1 MHNCILKKELPRY
14 QIIEINI
21 IKINEMKKYFIILF
35 LLFAFCGDSS
45 DQLEQSEALSSDT
58 TESTVTTEEESTTTT
73 EIVQLD
79 SFEGTVYEIQKDGS
93 KVGYLA
99 PKQFLNSGLETVEG
113 ITSEIVGE
121 FTLEL
126 AECDQSDSCLYITN
140 LLIRVDISTLKS
152 NNSIRDSAI
161 KSQWLESKLFPEVI
175 FKIDELVIPNKN
187 FDSKVEDTIVGK
199 LSIREIELDTPF
211 SITASLVG
219 DEIRIQGF
227 SEIDTTWF
235 GFDAPTKFN
244 AWEVLNPIGLT
255 VDLVA
260 KQK

>member
-1 MHNCILKKELPRY
+1 
-14 QIIEINI
+14 
-21 IKINEMKKYFIILF
+21 MKRYFIVLF
-35 LLFAFCGDSS
+35 LLFAFCGYNS
-45 DQLEQSEALSSDT
+45 DQSEPSEALSSDT
-58 TESTVTTEEESTTTT
+58 TEATVTTAEKSTSTT

-79 SFEGTVYEIQKDGS
+79 SFDGTVYEIQKDRS

-99 PKQFLNSGLETVEG
+99 PKQFLNAGLETVEG
-113 ITSEIVGE
+113 VTSEIIGE

-126 AECDQSDSCLYITN
+126 SECDQSDSCLYITN

-161 KSQWLESKLFPEVI
+161 KSQWLESKLFPEAV

-211 SITASLVG
+211 SITASLNG

>member
-1 MHNCILKKELPRY
+1 
-14 QIIEINI
+14 
-21 IKINEMKKYFIILF
+21 MKRYFIVLI
-35 LLFAFCGDSS
+35 LLFAFCGDNS
-45 DQLEQSEALSSDT
+45 DQLDQPEATSSNTSEVIVIA
-58 TESTVTTEEESTTTT
+58 EEESTTTT
-73 EIVQLD
+73 EVVQLD
-79 SFEGTVYEIQKDGS
+79 SFEGTVYEIIKDES

-113 ITSEIVGE
+113 VTSEIIGE

-126 AECDQSDSCLYITN
+126 SECDQSDSCIYITN

-152 NNSIRDSAI
+152 NNPIRDSAI
-161 KSQWLESKLFPEVI
+161 KSQWLESKLFPEVV

-199 LSIREIELDTPF
+199 LSIRKIELDTPF
-211 SITASLVG
+211 SISASLSG
-219 DEIRIQGF
+219 DKMRIQGF
-227 SEIDTTWF
+227 SEIDTKWF

>member
-1 MHNCILKKELPRY
+1 
-14 QIIEINI
+14 
-21 IKINEMKKYFIILF
+21 MKKYFIVLF
-35 LLFAFCGDSS
+35 LLFAFCGDNS
-45 DQLEQSEALSSDT
+45 EQTSQPEAISTDT
-58 TESTVTTEEESTTTT
+58 TEATITAEEESTTTT

-79 SFEGTVYEIQKDGS
+79 SFEGTVYEILKDKS

-113 ITSEIVGE
+113 FTSEIIGE

-126 AECDQSDSCLYITN
+126 SECDQSDSCLYITN

-161 KSQWLESKLFPEVI
+161 KSQWLESKLFPEAV
-175 FKIDELVIPNKN
+175 FKINELVIPNKN

-211 SITASLVG
+211 SISASLID

-227 SEIDTTWF
+227 TEIDTTWF

>member
-1 MHNCILKKELPRY
+1 MKRR
-14 QIIEINI
+14 IIV
-21 IKINEMKKYFIILF
+21 LF
-35 LLFAFCGDSS
+35 LLLAFCGENNEIS
-45 DQLEQSEALSSDT
+45 DQQQTSNTEPSET
-58 TESTVTTEEESTTTT
+58 TVTSEVQSTTTT

-79 SFEGTVYEIQKDGS
+79 SFEGTVYEILKDKS

-113 ITSEIVGE
+113 VTSEIIGE

-126 AECDQSDSCLYITN
+126 SECDQSDSCLYITN

-161 KSQWLESKLFPEVI
+161 KSQWLESKLFPEAV